1 MEKPRVKVPKSV
13 TKGEP
18 FEVKA
23 LISHKMESGQR
34 VDQASGKKIPRK
46 IINAFTCTLDGT
58 EVFKATLYPAV
69 SANPYFAFYVRAE
82 KSGELEFTWVDDDG
96 STATTKK
103 KFTVK

>member
-13 TKGEP
+13 TRGEP

-34 VDQASGKKIPRK
+34 VDKKTGEKIPRK
-46 IINAFTCTLDGT
+46 IINRFTCTLDGE
-58 EVFKATLYPAV
+58 EVFSANLHAAV
-69 SANPYFAFYVRAE
+69 SANPYLAFYVRAE

-96 STATTKK
+96 STAQTKK
-103 KFTVK
+103 NFVVK